1 MPKFTACIHWKAS
14 PGDLK
19 YYKSKVDSLED
30 MKDSLNNDKIY
41 SFLSCNPPN
50 ADKSRKMFSNVDIHG
65 WIFLNASPRIC
76 PG

>member
-50 ADKSRKMFSNVDIHG
+50 ADKSRKMFSNVYIQEWIMDI
-65 WIFLNASPRIC
+65 S
-76 PG
+76 